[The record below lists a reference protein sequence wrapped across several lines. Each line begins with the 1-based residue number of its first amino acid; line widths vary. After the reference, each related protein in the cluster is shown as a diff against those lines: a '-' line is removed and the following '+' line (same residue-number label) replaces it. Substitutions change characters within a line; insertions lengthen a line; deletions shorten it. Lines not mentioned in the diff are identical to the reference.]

1 MNARNKLY
9 KPAHNAKKV
18 KPLKQE
24 KSAKAPDVVNKTSSV
39 KSGVNIKLKPD
50 KKPCPTGASVC
61 YCNPKMTKKA
71 Y

>member
-9 KPAHNAKKV
+9 KPDHNAKKV

-24 KSAKAPDVVNKTSSV
+24 KSAKAPDVVNKTSDAQ
-39 KSGVNIKLKPD
+39 SGVNIKMKLN
-50 KKPCPTGASVC
+50 KKPCPTGESVC
-61 YCNPKMTKKA
+61 HCNPKMTKKA